1 VNTANLIG
9 HVGKFNVISREDCF
23 TSHAGMLLVKEF
35 ADLLG
40 LADLLNQQLKVKQ
53 RRRGYSE
60 AEAILG
66 LVYNT
71 LVGGDCLSDLEVLR
85 GDPGTKELI
94 SMQQVI
100 APTSAGEH
108 LRKFDIGSIHDL
120 QRVNQLL
127 QQQVRSKQQSE
138 VCTLDLD
145 SSIYE
150 QASKKK
156 EGSSKAYN
164 GEVGYHPLFAF
175 WDETGELVMSHLR
188 RGSAYTASKARW
200 FLNQC
205 IKRVP
210 EESTKKL
217 RADSGFYSWEVVSW
231 CEDRGVV
238 FSITADQTAPLREA
252 IEAIEES
259 QWEDLER
266 YGVAQEAELSYQP
279 VGWQKQY
286 RYVVKREL
294 AINKRGE
301 LYFRYHVH
309 VTNNQELEATK
320 QLEWHLGHANMENRI
335 KEHKS
340 GFGLE
345 KLPTKKFHANWAYI
359 LIGQIAYNLIAW
371 MKSLVL
377 PKQYRQATIKTIRHQ
392 LLNLAGKI
400 VRSGRR
406 SYLVIS
412 DEYRYKKVWKE
423 AIEKLSALS
432 FA

>member
-9 HVGKFNVISREDCF
+9 RVGNFNVISREDCF

-35 ADLLG
+35 ADHLG
-40 LADLLNQQLKVKQ
+40 VADLLNQELKVKQ
-53 RRRGYSE
+53 RHRGYSE
-60 AEAILG
+60 AEAVLG

-71 LVGGDCLSDLEVLR
+71 VIGGDCLSDLEVLR
-85 GDPGTKELI
+85 GDPGTRELI
-94 SMQQVI
+94 GMQQVI

-127 QQQVRSKQQSE
+127 QLQVRPQQQSQ

-210 EESTKKL
+210 EESTKKM
-217 RADSGFYSWEVVSW
+217 RADSGFYSWDVVRW
-231 CEDRGVV
+231 CEANDVV
-238 FSITADQTAPLREA
+238 FAITADQTAPLREA

-259 QWEDLER
+259 RWEDLER
-266 YGVAQEAELSYQP
+266 YGVAQVAELRYQA
-279 VGWQKQY
+279 VRWEKEY
-286 RYVVKREL
+286 RYIVKREL
-294 AINKRGE
+294 QMNKAGE

-309 VTNNQELEATK
+309 VTNNEELEASK
-320 QLEWHLGHANMENRI
+320 ELEWHLGHANMENRI

-345 KLPTKKFHANWAYI
+345 KLPTRKFHANWAYI

-371 MKSLVL
+371 MKKLVL
-377 PKQYRQATIKTIRHQ
+377 PESYQQATIKTIRHQ

-400 VRSGRR
+400 VKSGRR
-406 SYLVIS
+406 RYLVIS
-412 DEYRYKKVWKE
+412 DEYRYKKVWKY

>member
-1 VNTANLIG
+1 MNTANLIG
-9 HVGKFNVISREDCF
+9 QVGKFNVISREDCF

-35 ADLLG
+35 ADQLG
-40 LADLLNQQLKVKQ
+40 VADLLNQQLKVKQ
-53 RRRGYSE
+53 RHRGYSE
-60 AEAILG
+60 AEAVLG
-66 LVYNT
+66 LVYNS
-71 LVGGDCLSDLEVLR
+71 VIGGDCLSDLEVLR

-94 SMQQVI
+94 SMQEVI
-100 APTSAGEH
+100 APTTAGEH

-127 QQQVRSKQQSE
+127 QQQVRPLQQSE

-188 RGSAYTASKARW
+188 RGSAYTASKVVW
-200 FLNQC
+200 FLNQT

-210 EESTKKL
+210 EKSAKKM
-217 RADSGFYSWEVVSW
+217 RADSGFYSWDVVRW
-231 CEDRGVV
+231 CEANHVV
-238 FSITADQTAPLREA
+238 FAITADQTGPLMEA

-259 QWEDLER
+259 EWEDLER
-266 YGVAQEAELSYQP
+266 YGVAQVAELSYQP
-279 VGWQKQY
+279 VRWEKEY

-294 AINKRGE
+294 AMKKSGE
-301 LYFRYHVH
+301 LYFRYHVL
-309 VTNNQELEATK
+309 VTNNEEDEASEV
-320 QLEWHLGHANMENRI
+320 LEWHLAHANMENRI

-345 KLPTKKFHANWAYI
+345 KLPTKKFHANWAYL

-371 MKSLVL
+371 MKKLVL
-377 PKQYRQATIKTIRHQ
+377 PESYHQATIKRIRHH

-406 SYLVIS
+406 WYLVIS
-412 DEYRYKKVWKE
+412 DEYRYKKVWE
-423 AIEKLSALS
+423 QAIEKLSALS
-432 FA
+432 FT

>member
-9 HVGKFNVISREDCF
+9 RLGKFNVISRKDCF

-35 ADLLG
+35 ADHLG
-40 LADLLNQQLKVKQ
+40 VTDLINKELKVKQ
-53 RRRGYSE
+53 RLRGYSD
-60 AEAILG
+60 AEAVLG

-71 LVGGDCLSDLEVLR
+71 VVGGDCLLDLEVLR
-85 GDPGTKELI
+85 GDPGTRELI
-94 SMQQVI
+94 GLQDVI

-108 LRKFDIGSIHDL
+108 LRKFDIGDIHDL
-120 QRVNQLL
+120 QRVNHLL
-127 QQQVRSKQQSE
+127 QQQVRPMQQSE

-145 SSIYE
+145 SSVYE
-150 QASKKK
+150 QASTKK
-156 EGSSKAYN
+156 EGSTKAYN
-164 GEVGYHPLFAF
+164 GEVGYHPLMAF

-188 RGSAYTASKARW
+188 RGSAYTASKVLW
-200 FLNQC
+200 FLDQT

-210 EESTKKL
+210 AESTKKM
-217 RADSGFYSWEVVSW
+217 RADSGFYSWDVVRW
-231 CEDRGVV
+231 CEANCVE
-238 FSITADQTAPLREA
+238 FAITADQTAPLMEA

-266 YGVAQEAELSYQP
+266 YGVAQVAELRYQP
-279 VGWQKQY
+279 VRWEKEY

-294 AINKRGE
+294 MVNKKGE

-309 VTNNQELEATK
+309 VTNNEGLEAW
-320 QLEWHLGHANMENRI
+320 QELEWHLAHANMENRI

-345 KLPTKKFHANWAYI
+345 KLPTRKFHANWAYL

-371 MKSLVL
+371 MKRLIL
-377 PKQYRQATIKTIRHQ
+377 PESYHQVTIKTIRHH

-406 SYLVIS
+406 WYLIIS
-412 DEYRYKKVWKE
+412 DEYRYKEVWE
-423 AIEKLSALS
+423 HAIEKLSALG